1 MQKRMLTRRLVTT
14 LVLGG
19 ILIGSP
25 VYAMPSGYDIVTNG
39 GKIDINGNQ
48 MDITGSGNMAI
59 KWEQFGIKPGEKV
72 TFSNMTNVLNYVIGD
87 ARSEIFGTLEAGG
100 VNVFL
105 INPNGVLFGKGAEV
119 KAQSLLVSTATMNEN
134 DIVGFNGAP
143 VLDKSAITADVI
155 NLGTIRADKLTVE
168 GANITLGSADKI
180 TKYDGTAVTS
190 SDRADYVLKSD
201 GAINVG
207 YEVEKTAVLDVGDS
221 QTHNAL
227 SNYSSGTVAA
237 GSSKGSTVFSGRK
250 ADGMTDNTVNDYM
263 LVHDIY
269 ELQNVQTNRNGK
281 YMLADNIEAGV
292 TKTDSWHGN
301 AGFTPLFGST
311 LDTDNSWFTGTFDG
325 NGYKIKDLYINNSTN
340 FWVGLFGKS
349 AGKITNVNLENIDYQ
364 STDKGVYVGG
374 ILGENVFGGSISNVQ
389 VSGKIAVNNDSKSP
403 YVGGIVGSN
412 GFNTIGGGTAVAGAT
427 RSVVKNALSK
437 VDITVTGSCTQ
448 ANVGGIAGK
457 NNYYI
462 KSDDME
468 VGFIE
473 NVRNEGSINVDINQS
488 YVGGI
493 IGTNIGGVQQA
504 GNIGTVKGKWYTG
517 GIIGSNDGSENNGFI
532 NNDLFN
538 GGTVSGTRY
547 VGGIIGQNMGGK
559 FSDLGNTGSISGTDN
574 TAGLY
579 VGGIIGYNTRAN
591 VRFIPVITNA
601 YNTGSVSGVG
611 SSASGIYVG
620 GIIGQ
625 QAYGY
630 LTNAYNT
637 GSIYGDKGA
646 AAQGYAGG
654 ICGAAYDLIEN
665 AYNTGSIRTTAGTVG
680 SYILAGVGDGISIKN
695 TFFFNPNVDSYY
707 DYNGTEYKTTKEF
720 NQAFMDGI
728 ESSGDKNVWLYYSG
742 GQTTPQFA
750 KPLQPLEINVG
761 DIEIEIAQ
769 GSSYTEL
776 AQTIA
781 SKMAAQGLDIEAD
794 KILSVVLDQAGEYAL
809 SELLYS
815 TQDGYRITV
824 GDGGKLVIKIKADV
838 PQEPPVG
845 PDVPATDIDK
855 IAGSSQYHA
864 ALVNITASEERQQRL
879 RSEITG
885 VTQPDEENKKI
896 KVKGRGIKI

>member
-1 MQKRMLTRRLVTT
+1 
-14 LVLGG
+14 
-19 ILIGSP
+19 
-25 VYAMPSGYDIVTNG
+25 
-39 GKIDINGNQ
+39 
-48 MDITGSGNMAI
+48 
-59 KWEQFGIKPGEKV
+59 
-72 TFSNMTNVLNYVIGD
+72 
-87 ARSEIFGTLEAGG
+87 
-100 VNVFL
+100 
-105 INPNGVLFGKGAEV
+105 
-119 KAQSLLVSTATMNEN
+119 
-134 DIVGFNGAP
+134 
-143 VLDKSAITADVI
+143 
-155 NLGTIRADKLTVE
+155 
-168 GANITLGSADKI
+168 
-180 TKYDGTAVTS
+180 
-190 SDRADYVLKSD
+190 
-201 GAINVG
+201 
-207 YEVEKTAVLDVGDS
+207 
-221 QTHNAL
+221 
-227 SNYSSGTVAA
+227 
-237 GSSKGSTVFSGRK
+237 
-250 ADGMTDNTVNDYM
+250 M

-437 VDITVTGSCTQ
+437 VDINVTGSCTQ

-462 KSDDME
+462 KSDDTE

-665 AYNTGSIRTTAGTVG
+665 AYNTGSIRTTVGTVG

-864 ALVNITASEERQQRL
+864 ALVNVTASEERQQRL

>member
-1 MQKRMLTRRLVTT
+1 M
-14 LVLGG
+14 
-19 ILIGSP
+19 
-25 VYAMPSGYDIVTNG
+25 
-39 GKIDINGNQ
+39 
-48 MDITGSGNMAI
+48 
-59 KWEQFGIKPGEKV
+59 
-72 TFSNMTNVLNYVIGD
+72 
-87 ARSEIFGTLEAGG
+87 
-100 VNVFL
+100 
-105 INPNGVLFGKGAEV
+105 
-119 KAQSLLVSTATMNEN
+119 
-134 DIVGFNGAP
+134 
-143 VLDKSAITADVI
+143 
-155 NLGTIRADKLTVE
+155 
-168 GANITLGSADKI
+168 
-180 TKYDGTAVTS
+180 
-190 SDRADYVLKSD
+190 
-201 GAINVG
+201 
-207 YEVEKTAVLDVGDS
+207 
-221 QTHNAL
+221 
-227 SNYSSGTVAA
+227 
-237 GSSKGSTVFSGRK
+237 
-250 ADGMTDNTVNDYM
+250 
-263 LVHDIY
+263 
-269 ELQNVQTNRNGK
+269 
-281 YMLADNIEAGV
+281 
-292 TKTDSWHGN
+292 
-301 AGFTPLFGST
+301 
-311 LDTDNSWFTGTFDG
+311 DTDNSWFTGTFDG

-462 KSDDME
+462 KSDDTE

>member
-1 MQKRMLTRRLVTT
+1 M
-14 LVLGG
+14 
-19 ILIGSP
+19 
-25 VYAMPSGYDIVTNG
+25 
-39 GKIDINGNQ
+39 
-48 MDITGSGNMAI
+48 
-59 KWEQFGIKPGEKV
+59 
-72 TFSNMTNVLNYVIGD
+72 
-87 ARSEIFGTLEAGG
+87 
-100 VNVFL
+100 
-105 INPNGVLFGKGAEV
+105 
-119 KAQSLLVSTATMNEN
+119 
-134 DIVGFNGAP
+134 
-143 VLDKSAITADVI
+143 
-155 NLGTIRADKLTVE
+155 
-168 GANITLGSADKI
+168 
-180 TKYDGTAVTS
+180 
-190 SDRADYVLKSD
+190 
-201 GAINVG
+201 
-207 YEVEKTAVLDVGDS
+207 
-221 QTHNAL
+221 
-227 SNYSSGTVAA
+227 
-237 GSSKGSTVFSGRK
+237 
-250 ADGMTDNTVNDYM
+250 
-263 LVHDIY
+263 
-269 ELQNVQTNRNGK
+269 
-281 YMLADNIEAGV
+281 
-292 TKTDSWHGN
+292 
-301 AGFTPLFGST
+301 
-311 LDTDNSWFTGTFDG
+311 DTDNSWFTGTFDG

-462 KSDDME
+462 KSDDTE

-665 AYNTGSIRTTAGTVG
+665 AYNTDSIRTTAGTVG

>member
-1 MQKRMLTRRLVTT
+1 M
-14 LVLGG
+14 
-19 ILIGSP
+19 
-25 VYAMPSGYDIVTNG
+25 
-39 GKIDINGNQ
+39 
-48 MDITGSGNMAI
+48 
-59 KWEQFGIKPGEKV
+59 
-72 TFSNMTNVLNYVIGD
+72 
-87 ARSEIFGTLEAGG
+87 
-100 VNVFL
+100 
-105 INPNGVLFGKGAEV
+105 
-119 KAQSLLVSTATMNEN
+119 
-134 DIVGFNGAP
+134 
-143 VLDKSAITADVI
+143 
-155 NLGTIRADKLTVE
+155 
-168 GANITLGSADKI
+168 
-180 TKYDGTAVTS
+180 
-190 SDRADYVLKSD
+190 
-201 GAINVG
+201 
-207 YEVEKTAVLDVGDS
+207 
-221 QTHNAL
+221 
-227 SNYSSGTVAA
+227 
-237 GSSKGSTVFSGRK
+237 
-250 ADGMTDNTVNDYM
+250 
-263 LVHDIY
+263 
-269 ELQNVQTNRNGK
+269 
-281 YMLADNIEAGV
+281 
-292 TKTDSWHGN
+292 
-301 AGFTPLFGST
+301 
-311 LDTDNSWFTGTFDG
+311 
-325 NGYKIKDLYINNSTN
+325 
-340 FWVGLFGKS
+340 
-349 AGKITNVNLENIDYQ
+349 
-364 STDKGVYVGG
+364 
-374 ILGENVFGGSISNVQ
+374 FGGSISNVQ
-389 VSGKIAVNNDSKSP
+389 VSGKIAVNKDSKSP

-462 KSDDME
+462 KSDDTE

-611 SSASGIYVG
+611 SSASGIYVV

-665 AYNTGSIRTTAGTVG
+665 AYNTDSIRTTAGTVG

-695 TFFFNPNVDSYY
+695 TFFF
-707 DYNGTEYKTTKEF
+707 
-720 NQAFMDGI
+720 
-728 ESSGDKNVWLYYSG
+728 
-742 GQTTPQFA
+742 
-750 KPLQPLEINVG
+750 
-761 DIEIEIAQ
+761 
-769 GSSYTEL
+769 
-776 AQTIA
+776 
-781 SKMAAQGLDIEAD
+781 
-794 KILSVVLDQAGEYAL
+794 
-809 SELLYS
+809 
-815 TQDGYRITV
+815 
-824 GDGGKLVIKIKADV
+824 
-838 PQEPPVG
+838 PP
-845 PDVPATDIDK
+845 
-855 IAGSSQYHA
+855 
-864 ALVNITASEERQQRL
+864 EC
-879 RSEITG
+879 
-885 VTQPDEENKKI
+885 
-896 KVKGRGIKI
+896 

>member
-437 VDITVTGSCTQ
+437 VDINVTGSCTQ

-462 KSDDME
+462 KSDDTE

-547 VGGIIGQNMGGK
+547 VGGIIEQNMGGK

-665 AYNTGSIRTTAGTVG
+665 AYNTGSIRTTVGTVG

-864 ALVNITASEERQQRL
+864 ALVNVTASEERQQRL

>member
-1 MQKRMLTRRLVTT
+1 M
-14 LVLGG
+14 
-19 ILIGSP
+19 
-25 VYAMPSGYDIVTNG
+25 
-39 GKIDINGNQ
+39 
-48 MDITGSGNMAI
+48 
-59 KWEQFGIKPGEKV
+59 
-72 TFSNMTNVLNYVIGD
+72 
-87 ARSEIFGTLEAGG
+87 
-100 VNVFL
+100 
-105 INPNGVLFGKGAEV
+105 
-119 KAQSLLVSTATMNEN
+119 
-134 DIVGFNGAP
+134 
-143 VLDKSAITADVI
+143 
-155 NLGTIRADKLTVE
+155 E

-462 KSDDME
+462 KSDDTE

-591 VRFIPVITNA
+591 VRFIPVIT
-601 YNTGSVSGVG
+601 
-611 SSASGIYVG
+611 
-620 GIIGQ
+620 
-625 QAYGY
+625 
-630 LTNAYNT
+630 
-637 GSIYGDKGA
+637 
-646 AAQGYAGG
+646 
-654 ICGAAYDLIEN
+654 N